1 MENLGEALTILTTKA
16 EKEHTSVCLAYT
28 PYYDDCMIY
37 EYTKED
43 ITCSKCIYGNH
54 RLLDKPIEI
63 LNKLEE

>member
-1 MENLGEALTILTTKA
+1 MEKLGEALTILTANA
-16 EKEHTSVCLAYT
+16 EKVDSTICLAYT

-43 ITCSKCIYGNH
+43 ITCSNCIYGNH